1 MSLGHPAFYR
11 VLCFES
17 WCQPMP
23 RGLAKFKM
31 NSGRGLCT
39 PSKRAATYQKIHGDR
54 YDLMLTPVE
63 DMQDLTEAYLSI
75 VNKGLVRS

>member
-1 MSLGHPAFYR
+1 MD
-11 VLCFES
+11 
-17 WCQPMP
+17 
-23 RGLAKFKM
+23 
-31 NSGRGLCT
+31 SGRGLCT
-39 PSKRAATYQKIHGDR
+39 PAKRSAAYEKIHGDR